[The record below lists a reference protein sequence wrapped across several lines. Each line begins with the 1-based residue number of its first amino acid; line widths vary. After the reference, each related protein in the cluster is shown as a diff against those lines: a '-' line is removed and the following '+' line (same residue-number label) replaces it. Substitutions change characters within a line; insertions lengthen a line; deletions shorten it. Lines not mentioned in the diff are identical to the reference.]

1 MKKIILVLFMLFFII
16 PINAY
21 AKENVVSDDYSNV
34 DYLPN
39 RKSFNYLELKEDNYT
54 KTRITYY
61 NSILSRDMNFGF
73 NSVTFETTI
82 SFYSDEGELLKD
94 SELAIIYDI
103 SDAKINNV
111 RLEIDDDVIIN
122 MFCNG
127 SYFFTTNDYFD
138 IREYNSDY
146 KLAVIDNFFK
156 SSDNYISRLGD
167 FNPDIFIAMTYE
179 YSDSK
184 DVYVPMFSDLEV
196 DEIVNEVGLEDDYD
210 NRLLS
215 FDILESNYVSNS
227 NIADYRVKIRGY
239 NNESKV
245 IFKWI
250 YIHVIDISNLARS
263 KNYKISYNDMLDDS
277 EIIDGL
283 ELQKN
288 YEGIKISTEYHYGF
302 KKIGKYRYIANILFD
317 DINLYLPGFI
327 EVYDNDKP
335 YALKAKEIITV
346 PNNKC
351 LNKDDIFKNFVIYD
365 EHDGTIPNSKI
376 ELIGLINYLSGYS
389 TLKDYEITLKTKDDI
404 GNEFTYNF
412 IIRVTDKDF
421 NDVIERYYIPDYE
434 VKNEE
439 NNNVIEDA
447 KEEVY
452 NPVVSNSNY
461 VIRAYTTHKLTA
473 SEIQDLLISEG
484 FLNNNDNVI
493 IESDYFTDSNF
504 KASTY
509 SLSVTYENG
518 DVTYYEINLVEKE
531 EEKKE
536 EESNTGLIV
545 AIVVGSIAAIAAIII
560 IIMRVYVHV
569 KKN

>member
-1 MKKIILVLFMLFFII
+1 MKKIIILLFMLFFII

-39 RKSFNYLELKEDNYT
+39 RKSFNYLELKIDDYT
-54 KTRITYY
+54 KGKIFFY
-61 NSILSRDMNFGF
+61 NNLLSKNMKYGF
-73 NSVTFETTI
+73 NYIEFETEI
-82 SFYSDEGELLKD
+82 SFYSDDGELLKNE
-94 SELAIIYDI
+94 SLTIIYNITD
-103 SDAKINNV
+103 SKIINV
-111 RLEIDDDVIIN
+111 RLEINSVPIIELYCRN
-122 MFCNG
+122 
-127 SYFFTTNDYFD
+127 SYTFTTNEYFD
-138 IREYNSDY
+138 VREYNPDY
-146 KLAVIDNFFK
+146 KLAVIDSFFT
-156 SSDNYISRLGD
+156 SSYNSISYIGD
-167 FNPDIFIAMTYE
+167 FKPDIFIAMTYE

-184 DVYVPMFSDLEV
+184 DIYIPMFSDLEV

-215 FDILESNYVSNS
+215 FDIVESNYVSNS

-263 KNYKISYNDMLDDS
+263 KNFEISYSNRIDDS
-277 EIIDGL
+277 EIIEGL
-283 ELQKN
+283 ELKKD
-288 YEGIKISTEYHYGF
+288 YIGIKISTEYHYGF
-302 KKIGKYRYIANILFD
+302 KKTGKYRYIANILFD

-327 EVYDNDKP
+327 EVYDHDKP

-346 PNNKC
+346 SNKEC
-351 LNKDDIFKNFVIYD
+351 LNKDKILKNFVIYD

-389 TLKDYEITLKTKDDI
+389 ILKDYEITLKAKDNI
-404 GNEFTYNF
+404 ENEFTYNF

-452 NPVVSNSNY
+452 NPVISNSNY

-484 FLNNNDNVI
+484 FLDNNDNVI

>member
-1 MKKIILVLFMLFFII
+1 MKKIIILLFMLFFII

-39 RKSFNYLELKEDNYT
+39 RKSFNYLELKIDDYT
-54 KTRITYY
+54 KEKIFFY
-61 NSILSRDMNFGF
+61 NNLLSKNMKYGF
-73 NSVTFETTI
+73 NYIEFETEI
-82 SFYSDEGELLKD
+82 SFYSDDGELLKNE
-94 SELAIIYDI
+94 SLTIIYNITD
-103 SDAKINNV
+103 SKITNV
-111 RLEIDDDVIIN
+111 RLEINSVAIIELYCRN
-122 MFCNG
+122 
-127 SYFFTTNDYFD
+127 SYTFTTNEYFD
-138 IREYNSDY
+138 VREYNSNY
-146 KLAVIDNFFK
+146 KLAVIDSFFT
-156 SSDNYISRLGD
+156 SSYNAISYIGD
-167 FNPDIFIAMTYE
+167 FKPDIFIAMTYE

-184 DVYVPMFSDLEV
+184 DIYIPMFSDLEV

-215 FDILESNYVSNS
+215 FDIVESNYVSNS

-263 KNYKISYNDMLDDS
+263 KNFEISYSNRIDDS
-277 EIIDGL
+277 EIIEGL
-283 ELQKN
+283 ELKKD
-288 YEGIKISTEYHYGF
+288 YIGIKISTEYHYGF
-302 KKIGKYRYIANILFD
+302 KKTGKYRYIANILFD

-327 EVYDNDKP
+327 EVYDHDKP

-346 PNNKC
+346 SNKEC
-351 LNKDDIFKNFVIYD
+351 LNKDKILKNFVIYD

-389 TLKDYEITLKTKDDI
+389 ILKDYEITLKAKDNI
-404 GNEFTYNF
+404 ENEFTYNF

-452 NPVVSNSNY
+452 NPVISNSNY

-484 FLNNNDNVI
+484 FLDNNDNVI

-504 KASTY
+504 KASSY

>member
-1 MKKIILVLFMLFFII
+1 MKKIIIILFMLFFII

-39 RKSFNYLELKEDNYT
+39 RKSFNYLELKIDDYT
-54 KTRITYY
+54 KEKIFFY
-61 NSILSRDMNFGF
+61 NNLLSKNMKYGF
-73 NSVTFETTI
+73 NYIEFETEI
-82 SFYSDEGELLKD
+82 SFYSDDGELLKNE
-94 SELAIIYDI
+94 SLTIIYNITD
-103 SDAKINNV
+103 SKITNV
-111 RLEIDDDVIIN
+111 RLEINSVAIIELYCRN
-122 MFCNG
+122 
-127 SYFFTTNDYFD
+127 SYTFTTNEYFD
-138 IREYNSDY
+138 VREYNPDY
-146 KLAVIDNFFK
+146 KLAVIDSFFT
-156 SSDNYISRLGD
+156 SSYNAISYIGD
-167 FNPDIFIAMTYE
+167 FQPDIFIAMTYE

-184 DVYVPMFSDLEV
+184 DVYIPMFSDLEV

-215 FDILESNYVSNS
+215 FDIVESDYVSNS
-227 NIADYRVKIRGY
+227 NIADYKVKIRGY

-263 KNYKISYNDMLDDS
+263 KNFEISYSNRIDDS
-277 EIIDGL
+277 EIIEGL
-283 ELQKN
+283 ELKKD
-288 YEGIKISTEYHYGF
+288 YVGIKISTEYHYGF
-302 KKIGKYRYIANILFD
+302 KKTGKYRYIANILFD

-327 EVYDNDKP
+327 EVYDHDKP

-346 PNNKC
+346 SNKEC
-351 LNKDDIFKNFVIYD
+351 LNKDEILKNFVIYD

-376 ELIGLINYLSGYS
+376 DLIGLINYLSGYS
-389 TLKDYEITLKTKDDI
+389 ILKDYEITLKAKDNI
-404 GNEFTYNF
+404 ENEFTYNF

-439 NNNVIEDA
+439 NNNVIEEA

-452 NPVVSNSNY
+452 NPVISNSNY

-504 KASTY
+504 KASSY

>member
-1 MKKIILVLFMLFFII
+1 MKKIIIILFMLFFII

-39 RKSFNYLELKEDNYT
+39 RKSFNYLELKIDDYT
-54 KTRITYY
+54 KDKIFFY
-61 NSILSRDMNFGF
+61 NNLLSKNMKYGF
-73 NSVTFETTI
+73 NYIEFETEI
-82 SFYSDEGELLKD
+82 SFYSDGGELLKNE
-94 SELAIIYDI
+94 SLTIIYNITD
-103 SDAKINNV
+103 SKIINV
-111 RLEIDDDVIIN
+111 RLEINSAAIIELYCGN
-122 MFCNG
+122 
-127 SYFFTTNDYFD
+127 SYTFTTNEYFD
-138 IREYNSDY
+138 VREYNPNY
-146 KLAVIDNFFK
+146 KLAVIDSFFT
-156 SSDNYISRLGD
+156 SSYNAISYIGD
-167 FNPDIFIAMTYE
+167 FQPDIFIAMTYE

-184 DVYVPMFSDLEV
+184 DVYIPMFSDLEV

-215 FDILESNYVSNS
+215 FDIVESDYVSNS
-227 NIADYRVKIRGY
+227 NIADYKVKIRGY

-263 KNYKISYNDMLDDS
+263 KNFEISYSNRIDDS
-277 EIIDGL
+277 EIIEGL
-283 ELQKN
+283 ELKKD
-288 YEGIKISTEYHYGF
+288 YVGIKISTEYHYGF
-302 KKIGKYRYIANILFD
+302 KKTGKYRYIANILFD

-327 EVYDNDKP
+327 EVYDHDKP

-346 PNNKC
+346 SNKEC
-351 LNKDDIFKNFVIYD
+351 LNKDEILKNFVIYD

-389 TLKDYEITLKTKDDI
+389 ILKDYEITLKAKDNI
-404 GNEFTYNF
+404 ENEFTYNF

-439 NNNVIEDA
+439 NNNVIEEA

-452 NPVVSNSNY
+452 NPVISNSNY

-504 KASTY
+504 KASSY

>member
-1 MKKIILVLFMLFFII
+1 MKKIIIILFMLFFII

-39 RKSFNYLELKEDNYT
+39 RESFNYLELKIDDYT
-54 KTRITYY
+54 KDKIFFY
-61 NSILSRDMNFGF
+61 NNLLSKNMKYGF
-73 NSVTFETTI
+73 NYIEFETEI
-82 SFYSDEGELLKD
+82 SFYSDGGELLKNE
-94 SELAIIYDI
+94 SLTIIYNITD
-103 SDAKINNV
+103 SKIINV
-111 RLEIDDDVIIN
+111 RLEINSVTIIELYCRN
-122 MFCNG
+122 
-127 SYFFTTNDYFD
+127 SYTFTTNEYFD
-138 IREYNSDY
+138 VREYNPDY
-146 KLAVIDNFFK
+146 KLAVIDSFFT
-156 SSDNYISRLGD
+156 SSYNAISYIGD
-167 FNPDIFIAMTYE
+167 FQPDIFIAMTYE

-184 DVYVPMFSDLEV
+184 DVYIPMFSDLEV

-215 FDILESNYVSNS
+215 FDIVESNYVSNS

-263 KNYKISYNDMLDDS
+263 KNFEISYSNRIDDS
-277 EIIDGL
+277 EIIEGL
-283 ELQKN
+283 ELKKD
-288 YEGIKISTEYHYGF
+288 YVGIKISTEYHYGF
-302 KKIGKYRYIANILFD
+302 KKTGKYRYIANILFD

-327 EVYDNDKP
+327 EVYDHDKP

-346 PNNKC
+346 SNKEC
-351 LNKDDIFKNFVIYD
+351 LNKDEILKNFVIYD

-389 TLKDYEITLKTKDDI
+389 ILKDYEITLKAKDNI
-404 GNEFTYNF
+404 ENEFTYNF

-439 NNNVIEDA
+439 NNNVIEEA

-452 NPVVSNSNY
+452 NPVISNSNY

-504 KASTY
+504 KASSY

>member
-1 MKKIILVLFMLFFII
+1 MKKIIIILFMLFFII

-39 RKSFNYLELKEDNYT
+39 RKSFNYLELKIDDYT
-54 KTRITYY
+54 KDKIFFY
-61 NSILSRDMNFGF
+61 NNLLSKNMKYGF
-73 NSVTFETTI
+73 NYIEFETEI
-82 SFYSDEGELLKD
+82 SFYSDDGELLKNE
-94 SELAIIYDI
+94 SLTIIYNITD
-103 SDAKINNV
+103 SKITNV
-111 RLEIDDDVIIN
+111 RLEINSVAIIELYCRN
-122 MFCNG
+122 
-127 SYFFTTNDYFD
+127 SYTFTTNEYFD
-138 IREYNSDY
+138 VREYNPDY
-146 KLAVIDNFFK
+146 KLAVIDSFFTT
-156 SSDNYISRLGD
+156 SYNAISYIGD
-167 FNPDIFIAMTYE
+167 FQPDIFIAMTYE

-184 DVYVPMFSDLEV
+184 DVYIPMFSDLEV

-215 FDILESNYVSNS
+215 FDIVESDYVSNS

-263 KNYKISYNDMLDDS
+263 KNFEISYSNRIDDS
-277 EIIDGL
+277 EIIEGL
-283 ELQKN
+283 ELKKD
-288 YEGIKISTEYHYGF
+288 YVGIKISTEYHYGF
-302 KKIGKYRYIANILFD
+302 KKTGKYRYIANILFD

-327 EVYDNDKP
+327 EVYDHDKP

-346 PNNKC
+346 SNKEC
-351 LNKDDIFKNFVIYD
+351 LNKDEILKNFVIYD

-389 TLKDYEITLKTKDDI
+389 ILKDYEITLKAKDNI
-404 GNEFTYNF
+404 ENEFTYNF

-452 NPVVSNSNY
+452 NPVISNSNY

-504 KASTY
+504 KASSY

-531 EEKKE
+531 EEKEE

>member
-1 MKKIILVLFMLFFII
+1 MKKIIIILFMLFFII

-34 DYLPN
+34 DYLPK
-39 RKSFNYLELKEDNYT
+39 RKSFNYLELKLDDYT
-54 KTRITYY
+54 KEKIFYY
-61 NSILSRDMNFGF
+61 NNLLSKNMKYGF
-73 NSVTFETTI
+73 NYIEFETEI
-82 SFYSDEGELLKD
+82 SFYSDDGELLKNESLTIFYNITD
-94 SELAIIYDI
+94 S
-103 SDAKINNV
+103 KITNV
-111 RLEIDDDVIIN
+111 RLEINSVAIIELYCRN
-122 MFCNG
+122 
-127 SYFFTTNDYFD
+127 SYTFTTNEYFD
-138 IREYNSDY
+138 VREYNPDY
-146 KLAVIDNFFK
+146 KLAVIDTFFI
-156 SSDNYISRLGD
+156 SSYNDIPYIGD
-167 FNPDIFIAMTYE
+167 FQPDIFIAMTYE

-184 DVYVPMFSDLEV
+184 DVYIPMFSDLEV

-263 KNYKISYNDMLDDS
+263 KNFEISYSNRIDDS
-277 EIIDGL
+277 EIIEGL
-283 ELQKN
+283 ELKKD
-288 YEGIKISTEYHYGF
+288 YVGIKISTEYHYGF
-302 KKIGKYRYIANILFD
+302 KKTGKYRYIANILFD

-327 EVYDNDKP
+327 EVYDHDKP

-346 PNNKC
+346 SNKEC
-351 LNKDDIFKNFVIYD
+351 LNKDEILKNFVIYD

-389 TLKDYEITLKTKDDI
+389 ILKDYEITLKAKDNI
-404 GNEFTYNF
+404 ENEFTYNF
-412 IIRVTDKDF
+412 IIRVTDKNF

-452 NPVVSNSNY
+452 NPVISNSNY

>member
-1 MKKIILVLFMLFFII
+1 MKKIIIILFMLFFII

-39 RKSFNYLELKEDNYT
+39 RKSFNYLELKIDDYT
-54 KTRITYY
+54 KDKIFFY
-61 NSILSRDMNFGF
+61 NNLLSKNMKYGF
-73 NSVTFETTI
+73 NYIEFETEI
-82 SFYSDEGELLKD
+82 SFYSDDGELLKNE
-94 SELAIIYDI
+94 SLTIIYNITD
-103 SDAKINNV
+103 SKIINV
-111 RLEIDDDVIIN
+111 RLEINSAAIIELYCGN
-122 MFCNG
+122 
-127 SYFFTTNDYFD
+127 SYTFTTNEYFD
-138 IREYNSDY
+138 VREYNPDY
-146 KLAVIDNFFK
+146 KLAVIDSFFT
-156 SSDNYISRLGD
+156 SSYNAISYIGD
-167 FNPDIFIAMTYE
+167 FQPDIFIAMTYE

-184 DVYVPMFSDLEV
+184 DVYIPMFSDLEV

-215 FDILESNYVSNS
+215 FDIVESNYVSNS

-263 KNYKISYNDMLDDS
+263 KNFEISYSNRIDDS
-277 EIIDGL
+277 EIIEGL
-283 ELQKN
+283 ELKKD
-288 YEGIKISTEYHYGF
+288 YVGIKISTEYHYGF
-302 KKIGKYRYIANILFD
+302 KKTGKYRYIANILFD

-327 EVYDNDKP
+327 EVYDHDKP

-346 PNNKC
+346 SNKEC
-351 LNKDDIFKNFVIYD
+351 LNKDEILKNFVIYD

-389 TLKDYEITLKTKDDI
+389 ILKDYEITLKAKDNI
-404 GNEFTYNF
+404 ENEFTYNF

-439 NNNVIEDA
+439 NNNVIEEA
-447 KEEVY
+447 KEEIY
-452 NPVVSNSNY
+452 NPVISNSNY

-504 KASTY
+504 KASSY

>member
-1 MKKIILVLFMLFFII
+1 MKKIIIILFMLFFII

-39 RKSFNYLELKEDNYT
+39 RKSFNYLELKIDDYT
-54 KTRITYY
+54 KDKIFFY
-61 NSILSRDMNFGF
+61 NNLLSKNMKYGF
-73 NSVTFETTI
+73 NYIEFETEI
-82 SFYSDEGELLKD
+82 SFYSDDGELLKNE
-94 SELAIIYDI
+94 SLTIIYNITD
-103 SDAKINNV
+103 SKITNV
-111 RLEIDDDVIIN
+111 RLEINSVAIIELYCRN
-122 MFCNG
+122 
-127 SYFFTTNDYFD
+127 SYTFTTNEYFD
-138 IREYNSDY
+138 VREYNPDY
-146 KLAVIDNFFK
+146 KLAVIDSFFT
-156 SSDNYISRLGD
+156 SSYNAISYIGD
-167 FNPDIFIAMTYE
+167 FQPDIFIAMTYE

-184 DVYVPMFSDLEV
+184 DVYIPMFSDLEA

-215 FDILESNYVSNS
+215 FDILESDYVSNS

-263 KNYKISYNDMLDDS
+263 KNFEISYSNRIDDS
-277 EIIDGL
+277 EIIEGL
-283 ELQKN
+283 ELKKD
-288 YEGIKISTEYHYGF
+288 YVGIKISTEYHYGF
-302 KKIGKYRYIANILFD
+302 KKTGKYRYIANILFD

-327 EVYDNDKP
+327 EVYDHDKP

-346 PNNKC
+346 SNKEC
-351 LNKDDIFKNFVIYD
+351 LNKDEILKNFVIYD

-389 TLKDYEITLKTKDDI
+389 ILKDYEITLKAKDNI
-404 GNEFTYNF
+404 ENEFTYNF

-452 NPVVSNSNY
+452 NPVISNSNY

-504 KASTY
+504 KASSY

>member
-1 MKKIILVLFMLFFII
+1 MKKIIIILFMLFFLI

-39 RKSFNYLELKEDNYT
+39 RKSFNYLELKIDDYT
-54 KTRITYY
+54 KEKIFFY
-61 NSILSRDMNFGF
+61 NDLLSKNMKFGF
-73 NSVTFETTI
+73 NFIEFETEI
-82 SFYSDEGELLKD
+82 SFYSDDGELLKNE
-94 SELAIIYDI
+94 SLTIIYNITD
-103 SDAKINNV
+103 SKIINV
-111 RLEIDDDVIIN
+111 RLEINSVAIIELYCRN
-122 MFCNG
+122 
-127 SYFFTTNDYFD
+127 SYTFTTNEYFD
-138 IREYNSDY
+138 VREYNPDY
-146 KLAVIDNFFK
+146 KLAVIDSFFI
-156 SSDNYISRLGD
+156 SSYNYISYIGD
-167 FNPDIFIAMTYE
+167 FQPDIFIAMTYE

-184 DVYVPMFSDLEV
+184 DVYIPMFSDLEV

-215 FDILESNYVSNS
+215 FDIVESNYVSNS

-263 KNYKISYNDMLDDS
+263 KNFEISYSNRIDDS
-277 EIIDGL
+277 EIIEGL
-283 ELQKN
+283 ELKKD
-288 YEGIKISTEYHYGF
+288 YIGIKISTEYHYGF
-302 KKIGKYRYIANILFD
+302 KKTGKYRYIANILFD
-317 DINLYLPGFI
+317 DKNLYLPGFI
-327 EVYDNDKP
+327 EVYDHDKP

-346 PNNKC
+346 SNKKC
-351 LNKDDIFKNFVIYD
+351 LNKDEILKNFVIYD

-389 TLKDYEITLKTKDDI
+389 ILKDYEITLKTKDNI
-404 GNEFTYNF
+404 ENEFIYNF

-452 NPVVSNSNY
+452 NPVISNSNY

-531 EEKKE
+531 EEKEE

>member
-1 MKKIILVLFMLFFII
+1 MKKIIIILFMLFFII

-39 RKSFNYLELKEDNYT
+39 RKSFNYLELKIDDYT
-54 KTRITYY
+54 KEKIFFY
-61 NSILSRDMNFGF
+61 NNLLSKNMKYGF
-73 NSVTFETTI
+73 NYIEFETEI
-82 SFYSDEGELLKD
+82 SFYSDDGELLKNE
-94 SELAIIYDI
+94 SLTIIYNITD
-103 SDAKINNV
+103 SKITNV
-111 RLEIDDDVIIN
+111 RLEINSVTIIELYCRN
-122 MFCNG
+122 
-127 SYFFTTNDYFD
+127 SYTFTTNEYFD
-138 IREYNSDY
+138 VREYNPDY
-146 KLAVIDNFFK
+146 KLAVIDSFFT
-156 SSDNYISRLGD
+156 SSYNAISYIGD
-167 FNPDIFIAMTYE
+167 FKPDIFIAMTYE

-184 DVYVPMFSDLEV
+184 DVYIPMFSDLEV

-215 FDILESNYVSNS
+215 FDIVESNYVSNS

-263 KNYKISYNDMLDDS
+263 KNFEISYSNRIDDS
-277 EIIDGL
+277 EIIEGL
-283 ELQKN
+283 ELKKD
-288 YEGIKISTEYHYGF
+288 YIGIKISTEYHYGF
-302 KKIGKYRYIANILFD
+302 KKTGKYRYIANILFD
-317 DINLYLPGFI
+317 DKNLYLPGLI
-327 EVYDNDKP
+327 EVYDHDKP

-346 PNNKC
+346 SNKEC
-351 LNKDDIFKNFVIYD
+351 LNKDKILKNFVIYD

-376 ELIGLINYLSGYS
+376 DLIGLINYLSGYS
-389 TLKDYEITLKTKDDI
+389 ILKDYEITLKAKDNI
-404 GNEFTYNF
+404 ENEFTYNF

-452 NPVVSNSNY
+452 NPVISNSNY

-545 AIVVGSIAAIAAIII
+545 AIVIGSIAAIAAIII